1 MRNKKFKK
9 IKLLTRVLGILILI
23 VFCLHILGSLWNKK
37 VPKDGIN
44 ESRYLD
50 INGSKQWINIYGKDK
65 NNPVILY
72 LHGGPG
78 SSTSEID
85 YVFTRKWADIY
96 TIVTWDQ
103 RNCGKS
109 YDKSQK
115 TRELTK
121 KMLLEDGKELT
132 EYIRNYLKVDK
143 ITILGHSWGSIYGAN
158 LVQEYPD
165 YYNLFIGVG
174 QLVDIVE
181 NEKAFKKEAIKW
193 AKNDEE
199 TLKLIEKLSPEEMT
213 EDSIVAKN
221 KILKKYGYN
230 ITKDKVDF
238 FLPGTILFNPNYSI
252 KDWIGYFKRDR
263 QMYLNFF
270 PSDEYK
276 SFSLKG
282 KYKYQVPYININGDM
297 DYQVNHKL
305 AEEYYNKIHAPLK
318 DLYIMKNTRH
328 GLMISKSKEFSELLH
343 KIYFKYKWIYQ

>member
-65 NNPVILY
+65 NNPVLLY

-85 YVFTRKWADIY
+85 YAFTRKWADIY
-96 TIVTWDQ
+96 TVVTWDQ
-103 RNCGKS
+103 RNCGKR

-115 TRELTK
+115 ARELTK

-213 EDSIVAKN
+213 EDSILAKN

-238 FLPGTILFNPNYSI
+238 FYQGQFYLIQIIL
-252 KDWIGYFKRDR
+252 
-263 QMYLNFF
+263 
-270 PSDEYK
+270 
-276 SFSLKG
+276 
-282 KYKYQVPYININGDM
+282 
-297 DYQVNHKL
+297 
-305 AEEYYNKIHAPLK
+305 
-318 DLYIMKNTRH
+318 
-328 GLMISKSKEFSELLH
+328 
-343 KIYFKYKWIYQ
+343 